1 MSPVFLFNEADRHN
15 FDDVRS
21 GVKTVETRAAA
32 PKYMAVQVGDE
43 ITLACGSDTLTKRV
57 VKKYHWPSIEAML
70 AEVPLKHVMPDLSTP
85 DQVKARY
92 ATYPGYDTK
101 IPELGIVGFELE

>member
-1 MSPVFLFNEADRHN
+1 
-15 FDDVRS
+15 
-21 GVKTVETRAAA
+21 
-32 PKYMAVQVGDE
+32 
-43 ITLACGSDTLTKRV
+43 
-57 VKKYHWPSIEAML
+57 ML